1 MHGFDPGHAG
11 RIGKIITNPGIVM
24 PVEDDNTVVAF
35 GARGEYSVALLTTDN
50 DVFEMK
56 IKERKNVVQ
65 THIDRYGVSPMF
77 FISEMNKSI
86 NQGEAIAESVYHAV
100 YIDAGTELFSD
111 DKFSIDVVTNTP
123 TWRTIESP
131 TLESFSLKDEAG
143 GGDEYIIKQLPSIV
157 SALNTKNKVNI
168 RREVIDQRKRLVI
181 DAFSVLSA
189 ISAQIMHI
197 TDGSLTYIPEGHCV
211 YVAMR
216 KKSSTVHEVCLI
228 INDPVGSGWRLMDE
242 RFRDTFRATSTRPEL
257 ITSRVEMLVEFSSK
271 CVADALLKMGSDSNS
286 TLNIVNNM
294 KFPVSPIT
302 SSNGHMPGS
311 SQRFTVLTSGNS
323 TTSGLGSLTLITED
337 GSSHRQLALSEFRVG
352 LSIPGDDN
360 DNGRLNNIS
369 FSVEPRIRGEE
380 GITSPSILKWLP
392 AFSTTT
398 EQPSPE
404 GQKEVLRQQQ
414 NQEWASVP
422 VYPAPLI
429 KKWRAC
435 KIDDQFGGRG
445 ENAWKSKLVK
455 LHKFDWSSKL
465 RSDGNGTNKPL
476 PVYAPRTFERIAMVL
491 NMIGYKKIHDMCFS
505 QNYAPAIECKKDT
518 NLINAAAAMT
528 DFFGFVEER
537 PIVHVKKEKNEFGEG
552 DKEKYITTIVGNSP
566 DGTSAR
572 VVRLEKEKNF
582 STSARDKDKAK
593 GYLQYDHGECPQEEP
608 TCKWAGVSPSTL
620 VSYDTP
626 ACDSINRRHINASSE
641 EDFIVSSMTY
651 TPRCIFH
658 TSNSYVHLYSD
669 SEGPI
674 DHASFNKI
682 TKKLQ
687 IGPERAM
694 NEAEDVF
701 SYIDRPIVVAALA
714 SEEAVLVNG
723 TVTAIPLGKKLST
736 TTKDKEVLGVVREQG
751 TRHDTSKWRRLDLE
765 YAKYDD
771 GGEDEEE
778 KPPSSKKLLA
788 SDTVSTIK
796 LVMYV
801 MANEEDT
808 PPEEDKHTECAL
820 TPGNEII
827 VEQVCEPSSHYA
839 CPAEAMILQYGL
851 NNNNGSRKRR
861 IDVST
866 SHVTTSGSQQLRKL
880 TTITRFLSMAL

>member
-50 DVFEMK
+50 DIFEMK
-56 IKERKNVVQ
+56 IKERKNVIQ

-86 NQGEAIAESVYHAV
+86 NEGEAIVESVYNAV

-111 DKFSIDVVTNTP
+111 DKFSSGVVTNTP
-123 TWRTIESP
+123 TWRTIGSP
-131 TLESFSLKDEAG
+131 TLESFS
-143 GGDEYIIKQLPSIV
+143 GDEYIIKQLPSIV
-157 SALNTKNKVNI
+157 SAFSTKNKVNV

-181 DAFSVLSA
+181 DAFSMLSA

-197 TDGSLTYIPEGHCV
+197 TDGSLTYVPEGHCV
-211 YVAMR
+211 YVAMT
-216 KKSSTVHEVCLI
+216 KKSSTAHEVCLI
-228 INDPVGSGWRLMDE
+228 INDPAGSGWRLMDE
-242 RFRDTFRATSTRPEL
+242 RFRDTFLATSTKPEL

-286 TLNIVNNM
+286 TLNVVNNM
-294 KFPVSPIT
+294 KFPVSST
-302 SSNGHMPGS
+302 MSNKGHMPGS
-311 SQRFTVLTSGNS
+311 LQRFTVLTSGNS

-352 LSIPGDDN
+352 LSIPGEN
-360 DNGRLNNIS
+360 DNNNIS
-369 FSVEPRIRGEE
+369 FNIEPRIRGEE

-392 AFSTTT
+392 AFSTNT
-398 EQPSPE
+398 EQPSPQ
-404 GQKEVLRQQQ
+404 GKKEALRQQQ

-445 ENAWKSKLVK
+445 DNAWKSKLVK

-465 RSDGNGTNKPL
+465 RSDGNGANEPL
-476 PVYAPRTFERIAMVL
+476 PVYAPRTFERISMVL
-491 NMIGYKKIHDMCFS
+491 DMIGYKKIHDMCFS
-505 QNYAPAIECKKDT
+505 QNYAIISPPAIECKKDT

-582 STSARDKDKAK
+582 STPARDKDKAK
-593 GYLQYDHGECPQEEP
+593 GYLQWRHYDHGECPREEP

-626 ACDSINRRHINASSE
+626 ACGSINRCHINASSE

-658 TSNSYVHLYSD
+658 TSNAYVHLYSD

-687 IGPERAM
+687 IGPERAA

-701 SYIDRPIVVAALA
+701 SYIERPIVVAALA

-723 TVTAIPLGKKLST
+723 TVTAIPLGKKLNT

-771 GGEDEEE
+771 GGEDGEEN
-778 KPPSSKKLLA
+778 PPSSKKLLA
-788 SDTVSTIK
+788 SDTVSNIK

-808 PPEEDKHTECAL
+808 PPEDTECA
-820 TPGNEII
+820 GNEII
-827 VEQVCEPSSHYA
+827 EQVCEPSSHYA
-839 CPAEAMILQYGL
+839 CPSEAMILQYGL
-851 NNNNGSRKRR
+851 NNNGSRKRR